1 VTQVVRE
8 HRERGGRRGD
18 GEVVVRGPGDGDHA
32 RLAAAR
38 AWLELGTRFL
48 CAGEVE
54 EALASARDGLEE
66 LGPRYADSQAIDD
79 TDLKLAAAEEQI
91 EAGNLADG
99 ASVALRVLETRTRLY
114 RDAHADAI
122 VR

>member
-1 VTQVVRE
+1 LR
-8 HRERGGRRGD
+8 RGGR
-18 GEVVVRGPGDGDHA
+18 
-32 RLAAAR
+32 
-38 AWLELGTRFL
+38 
-48 CAGEVE
+48 

-66 LGPRYADSQAIDD
+66 LGPRYIDSQAIDD
-79 TDLKLAAAEEQI
+79 NDLKLAAAEEQI

-99 ASVALRVLETRTRLY
+99 ASVALRVLEMRTRLY